1 MAVFVLLKFYA
12 TLRYMTLILRLLFN
26 ALGLIL
32 IAELVSG
39 ITVVGLYPAIIAAL
53 VLGVLNIIIKPI
65 LLVLTLPITIITLGL
80 FSFVVNAALFLFA
93 ASFIQGFSVDNFWYA
108 LLGSV
113 LMSVISTLGN
123 RFINQESTK
132 QKIEYREIRED

>member
-1 MAVFVLLKFYA
+1 
-12 TLRYMTLILRLLFN
+12 MTLILRLLFN

>member
-12 TLRYMTLILRLLFN
+12 TIRYMTLILRLLFN

>member
-1 MAVFVLLKFYA
+1 
-12 TLRYMTLILRLLFN
+12 MTLILRLLFN

-32 IAELVSG
+32 IAELVDG
-39 ITVVGLYPAIIAAL
+39 ITVEGLYPAIIAAL
-53 VLGVLNIIIKPI
+53 ILGILNIVLKPV
-65 LLVLTLPITIITLGL
+65 LLILTLPITIVTLGL

-93 ASFIQGFSVDNFWYA
+93 ASFIDGFSVDNFWYA

-132 QKIEYREIRED
+132 QTIEYREIKED